1 MLYRNCNRVVL
12 LSVVA
17 CLCASIARADQIELK
32 DGDRITGSIVK
43 MESDTVTVDSKHFG
57 TVTFKWDDVATVR
70 TDQPLTVVLPQN
82 RTLKGNITTQ
92 EGHIDIQAAGAPQG
106 ISLDQIVALRNDAEQ
121 SAYQRLQHP
130 GPLDLW
136 EITGSLNLAGSKGN
150 AETSTLTT
158 PVNFVRPS
166 NTSTTKAYFTSIRST
181 GTVAGISALTA
192 RAVRGGWS
200 FDRNLT
206 SRVLLNLFNDYEYDE
221 FQALDLRVTL
231 GSGLGYQF
239 WKAPRSSLAVVAGG
253 DWNREQF
260 SATLIPAFIRNSAEA
275 YWGDDFV
282 YKMTARTSVTQS
294 FRMFDNISDP
304 GVYRVN
310 FDTTG
315 VTQLTKWLNWNV
327 SLSDRFLSNPV
338 PGRKGND
345 LLYTTGIGFTLTH

>member
-1 MLYRNCNRVVL
+1 M
-12 LSVVA
+12 
-17 CLCASIARADQIELK
+17 
-32 DGDRITGSIVK
+32 
-43 MESDTVTVDSKHFG
+43 
-57 TVTFKWDDVATVR
+57 
-70 TDQPLTVVLPQN
+70 
-82 RTLKGNITTQ
+82 
-92 EGHIDIQAAGAPQG
+92 
-106 ISLDQIVALRNDAEQ
+106 
-121 SAYQRLQHP
+121 
-130 GPLDLW
+130 W

-206 SRVLLNLFNDYEYDE
+206 GRVLLNLFNDYEYDE

-239 WKAPRSSLAVVAGG
+239 WKAPRGSLAMVAGG

-294 FRMFDNISDP
+294 FRMFDNISDL

-345 LLYTTGIGFTLTH
+345 LLYTTGIGFTFTR